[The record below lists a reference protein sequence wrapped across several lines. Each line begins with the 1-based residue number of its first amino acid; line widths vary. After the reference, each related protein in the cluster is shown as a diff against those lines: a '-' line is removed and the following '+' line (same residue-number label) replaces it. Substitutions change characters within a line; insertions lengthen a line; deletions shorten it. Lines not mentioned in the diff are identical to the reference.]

1 VLPDGPR
8 AYADSP
14 PLELNQWSLSGAWT
28 VGRQATVMNEAGG
41 RITFRFHARDL
52 NLVLGPSPSGA
63 PVRFRVLIDGASPG
77 PAHGL
82 DVDEEGNGTVTDARL
97 YQLIRQGGPIA
108 DRTFEITFLDAG
120 VQAYVFTF
128 G

>member
-1 VLPDGPR
+1 
-8 AYADSP
+8 
-14 PLELNQWSLSGAWT
+14 
-28 VGRQATVMNEAGG
+28 MNDAGG

-52 NLVLGPSPSGA
+52 NLVLGPSASGA
-63 PVRFRVLIDGASPG
+63 PVRFRMLIDGAAPG

-82 DVDEEGNGTVTDARL
+82 DVDDDGNGTVAEARL
-97 YQLIRQGGPIA
+97 YQLVRQPGNVS
-108 DRTFEITFLDAG
+108 DRTFEITFLDSG